1 MFAYCNNN
9 PVCAADHNGQW
20 FTLVIGAL
28 VGVGTQLLSDALT
41 GSTSSIVDYA
51 SAAISGAFAA
61 SGLGAAGSIVANAVL
76 GGATYL
82 ANCNVSGESANA
94 VDFMLSTAVGGL
106 AGAIGGSGA
115 NGTRLTGMFE
125 TAVEVFDTAV
135 SPKKIAMYSRKIID
149 GINTIV
155 ESTVR
160 TVVAGISSNIANSE
174 RKKFTLSPV

>member
-61 SGLGAAGSIVANAVL
+61 SGLGATGSIVANAVL

-82 ANCNVSGESANA
+82 ANCNVS
-94 VDFMLSTAVGGL
+94 
-106 AGAIGGSGA
+106 
-115 NGTRLTGMFE
+115 
-125 TAVEVFDTAV
+125 
-135 SPKKIAMYSRKIID
+135 
-149 GINTIV
+149 
-155 ESTVR
+155 
-160 TVVAGISSNIANSE
+160 
-174 RKKFTLSPV
+174 